1 MDFFTEMFSAL
12 TTSESLQALLWLFI
26 AGLIGFLTAYYYWKG
41 QQSDLQQQVDLSER
55 EAAELRI
62 RNTEL
67 LMTQEEV
74 RKEIAAVKTDMTNIE
89 SANKILSREKG
100 QLYADMTMAK
110 KELADYKSRDQASK
124 IEKPV
129 EEIHIDFDADEST
142 PEISLE
148 NVMKASASLSSLS
161 APVIEDAQSALDQKK
176 SSGDTQKDAAAFIK
190 DALGSRIKP
199 ATSKQR
205 DNLQM
210 IKGVGPF
217 IEGKLNKLGIFNFEQ
232 ISQLDEELIEKLT
245 DAIQFFPG
253 RILRD
258 DWVGQAKGLMK

>member
-1 MDFFTEMFSAL
+1 MNFFTEMFSEL
-12 TTSESLQALLWLFI
+12 SSSESLRVLLYLFL
-26 AGLIGFLTAYYYWKG
+26 AGLIGFLTAWFYWKRNLASV
-41 QQSDLQQQVDLSER
+41 QNQYDAVER
-55 EAAELRI
+55 EASELRI

-74 RKEIAAVKTDMTNIE
+74 RKETDATKRSIAEIE
-89 SANKILSREKG
+89 AANKVLSREKG
-100 QLYADMTMAK
+100 QLYADMTLAK
-110 KELADYKSRDQASK
+110 KELADFKKGNTTSAK
-124 IEKPV
+124 KV
-129 EEIHIDFDADEST
+129 ETPKVDV

-148 NVMKASASLSSLS
+148 NVMKASATLSGLS
-161 APVIEDAQSALDQKK
+161 APVVEDAQSALDQKK
-176 SSGDTQKDAAAFIK
+176 SSADSQKEGASFIK
-190 DALGSRIKP
+190 NALGSRIKS
-199 ATSKQR
+199 AKANQK

-217 IEGKLNKLGIFNFEQ
+217 IEGKLNKLGIFTFEQ
-232 ISQLDEELIEKLT
+232 ISQLDEELIGKLT